1 MGPDEIHLWVLREL
15 VDEVAKS
22 LSIIFEKSW
31 QSGEVCTDWEKGNIT
46 TIKKKK
52 KKERPRE
59 LQASQSHL
67 CA

>member
-1 MGPDEIHLWVLREL
+1 MEPDEIHLWVLREL

-46 TIKKKK
+46 TI
-52 KKERPRE
+52 
-59 LQASQSHL
+59 
-67 CA
+67 